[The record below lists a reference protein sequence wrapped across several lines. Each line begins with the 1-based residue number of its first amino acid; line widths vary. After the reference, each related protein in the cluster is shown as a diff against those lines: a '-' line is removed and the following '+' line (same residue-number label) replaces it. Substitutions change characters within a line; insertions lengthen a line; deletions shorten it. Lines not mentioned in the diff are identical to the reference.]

1 MKTNKEAYE
10 IWSEAVRRRNE
21 LQEDIIKYAKL
32 KVWDIVERRVAEV
45 KKQEQVIDENIEQMG
60 DYLEEL
66 ANRIKE
72 VS

>member
-66 ANRIKE
+66 ANQIKE